1 MLIRRLLS
9 LLFVVSLASTARAQD
24 ATGCDKFK
32 WSIARERAWF
42 AAGVKPVAAGAD
54 LTLAEQGYA
63 VALVPDESAGFA
75 LPPERALKPGAFGSV
90 LKISGLPKAGLYE
103 ITLSDEAWIDV
114 VQNGASVK
122 SSDFSGQKN
131 CPGVR
136 KSVRFPLAAG
146 PATIADQQRRERG
159 DPTGDRAGAW

>member
-1 MLIRRLLS
+1 
-9 LLFVVSLASTARAQD
+9 
-24 ATGCDKFK
+24 
-32 WSIARERAWF
+32 
-42 AAGVKPVAAGAD
+42 
-54 LTLAEQGYA
+54 
-63 VALVPDESAGFA
+63 
-75 LPPERALKPGAFGSV
+75 

-114 VQNGASVK
+114 VQGGASVK

-146 PATIADQQRRERG
+146 AATVEISNAASAAIQVAIAPAQ
-159 DPTGDRAGAW
+159 

>member
-9 LLFVVSLASTARAQD
+9 LLFVVGLASAAWAQD
-24 ATGCDKFK
+24 NAGCDKFK
-32 WSIARERAWF
+32 WSVARERAWF
-42 AAGVKPVAAGAD
+42 AAGAKPVAAGAE
-54 LTLAEQGYA
+54 LGLADQGYA
-63 VALVPDESAGFA
+63 VALVPEESAGFV
-75 LPPERALKPGAFGSV
+75 LPPERTPKPGAFGGV

-103 ITLSDEAWIDV
+103 ITLSDEAWVDV

-146 PATIADQQRRERG
+146 PATVQISNVASAAIQLAIAPAQ
-159 DPTGDRAGAW
+159 

>member
-1 MLIRRLLS
+1 MHVRLLLF
-9 LLFVVSLASTARAQD
+9 LLVSSALASAARGQD
-24 ATGCDKFK
+24 ASGCDKFK
-32 WSIARERAWF
+32 WSVARERAWF
-42 AAGVKPVAAGAD
+42 AAGAKPVAAGAE
-54 LTLAEQGYA
+54 LALADQGYA
-63 VALVPDESAGFA
+63 VALVPDESAGFV
-75 LPPERALKPGAFGSV
+75 LPPERAPKSGAFGGV

-103 ITLSDEAWIDV
+103 ITLSDEAWVDV

-146 PATIADQQRRERG
+146 SATVQISNAASAAIQLAIAPAQ
-159 DPTGDRAGAW
+159 

>member
-1 MLIRRLLS
+1 MPIRATPWRWS
-9 LLFVVSLASTARAQD
+9 PTSPPAS
-24 ATGCDKFK
+24 
-32 WSIARERAWF
+32 S
-42 AAGVKPVAAGAD
+42 
-54 LTLAEQGYA
+54 
-63 VALVPDESAGFA
+63 
-75 LPPERALKPGAFGSV
+75 LPPERAPKPGAFGGV

-146 PATIADQQRRERG
+146 PATVQISNVASASIQVAIAPAQ
-159 DPTGDRAGAW
+159 

>member
-1 MLIRRLLS
+1 MLIRRFLS
-9 LLFVVSLASTARAQD
+9 LLFVGGLASAAWAQD
-24 ATGCDKFK
+24 NAGCDKFK
-32 WSIARERAWF
+32 WSVARERAWF
-42 AAGVKPVAAGAD
+42 AAGA
-54 LTLAEQGYA
+54 
-63 VALVPDESAGFA
+63 
-75 LPPERALKPGAFGSV
+75 KPGAFGGV

-103 ITLSDEAWIDV
+103 ITLSDEAWVDV

-146 PATIADQQRRERG
+146 SATVQISNAASAAIQLAIAPAQ
-159 DPTGDRAGAW
+159 

>member
-1 MLIRRLLS
+1 MFVRILSS
-9 LLFVVSLASTARAQD
+9 LLLVVSLASAARADD

-42 AAGVKPVAAGAD
+42 AAGAKPVAGG
-54 LTLAEQGYA
+54 TEIPLAEQAYA
-63 VALVPDESAGFA
+63 VALVPDDTAGFVA
-75 LPPERALKPGAFGSV
+75 PPERAPKPGAFGGV
-90 LKISGLPKAGLYE
+90 LKIAALPKAGLYE
-103 ITLSDEAWIDV
+103 ITLSDEAWVDV

-136 KSVRFPLAAG
+136 KSVRFPLVAGSATVQISNAASAAIQLAIA
-146 PATIADQQRRERG
+146 PAQ
-159 DPTGDRAGAW
+159 

>member
-1 MLIRRLLS
+1 M
-9 LLFVVSLASTARAQD
+9 
-24 ATGCDKFK
+24 
-32 WSIARERAWF
+32 
-42 AAGVKPVAAGAD
+42 
-54 LTLAEQGYA
+54 
-63 VALVPDESAGFA
+63 ALVPDESAGFV
-75 LPPERALKPGAFGSV
+75 LPPERAPKPGAFGGV
-90 LKISGLPKAGLYE
+90 LKISGLPKPGLYE

-146 PATIADQQRRERG
+146 SATVQISNAASASIQVAIAPAL
-159 DPTGDRAGAW
+159 